1 MENSCIGIGKLSSNH
16 LYLLYHVIFRF
27 LRFFILSFSSI
38 KENIKFGLFL
48 FQPEITKHTLIKLFY
63 KYIGFIIF
71 GKIFANYQK
80 KNKNKNNKKTKV
92 NNELIYNDKM
102 GISSASL
109 KRLFIIGVLY
119 VVFEISIQISYSI
132 GINDFDLWTFNIVF
146 ALLFMSCF
154 FSIHIYNHQKYSLVF
169 IVLIDLVLTILAGF
183 FPIKNNSYNIVE
195 SLCNNKLYSIAFF
208 IFYIINSLIISFSR
222 VLGKVLME
230 LKFISSYSII
240 IIIGII
246 GFILTSILLAI
257 VSIFKCGSSEKY
269 EIICSLNEINTKNNI
284 TLNYTYYD
292 SIPLYFKN
300 LKNKKNLYF
309 FIEVIII
316 NPLYTIISFFEF
328 NYELLIIYYLNPIYI
343 LICDSIYFGSISL
356 LSFLLNYKGNKNV
369 KSILNL
375 FANLIALFGYSI
387 YLEIIELKFCKL
399 NNNLRKNIIER
410 SRIDSEIEINGNDY
424 ENSEDD
430 EDEVKDKENHAEIEL
445 IKRNEE

>member
-1 MENSCIGIGKLSSNH
+1 MENSCIGFGKLSSNH

-27 LRFFILSFSSI
+27 LRFFVLSFSSI

-80 KNKNKNNKKTKV
+80 KNKNKNNKKIKV

-169 IVLIDLVLTILAGF
+169 IVLIDLVLSILAGF

-269 EIICSLNEINTKNNI
+269 EIICSLNEINTKNNM

-309 FIEVIII
+309 YIEVIII
-316 NPLYTIISFFEF
+316 NPLYTIISFLEF
-328 NYELLIIYYLNPIYI
+328 NYELIIIYYLNPIYI

>member
-1 MENSCIGIGKLSSNH
+1 
-16 LYLLYHVIFRF
+16 
-27 LRFFILSFSSI
+27 
-38 KENIKFGLFL
+38 
-48 FQPEITKHTLIKLFY
+48 
-63 KYIGFIIF
+63 
-71 GKIFANYQK
+71 
-80 KNKNKNNKKTKV
+80 
-92 NNELIYNDKM
+92 
-102 GISSASL
+102 
-109 KRLFIIGVLY
+109 
-119 VVFEISIQISYSI
+119 
-132 GINDFDLWTFNIVF
+132 
-146 ALLFMSCF
+146 
-154 FSIHIYNHQKYSLVF
+154 
-169 IVLIDLVLTILAGF
+169 
-183 FPIKNNSYNIVE
+183 
-195 SLCNNKLYSIAFF
+195 
-208 IFYIINSLIISFSR
+208 
-222 VLGKVLME
+222 ME

-269 EIICSLNEINTKNNI
+269 EIICSLNEINTKNNM

-309 FIEVIII
+309 YIEVIII
-316 NPLYTIISFFEF
+316 NPLYTIISFLEF
-328 NYELLIIYYLNPIYI
+328 NYELIIIYYLNPIYI

-375 FANLIALFGYSI
+375 FANLIALFSYSI

-430 EDEVKDKENHAEIEL
+430 EDEVKDKENHAEIEF